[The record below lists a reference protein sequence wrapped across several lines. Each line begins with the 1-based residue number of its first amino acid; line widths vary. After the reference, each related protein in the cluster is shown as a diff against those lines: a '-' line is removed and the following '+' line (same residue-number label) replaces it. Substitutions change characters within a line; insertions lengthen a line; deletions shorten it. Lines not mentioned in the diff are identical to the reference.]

1 MQRLFQFLQKHILI
15 FLILLSA
22 VLGLLRF
29 NSLQLGTSYDD
40 AKYII
45 LAESLSSGQGY
56 RIINFPR
63 PQIEQN
69 FPPGWPILLTPLT
82 FLFPGNYS
90 VLKFFTLILTLASV
104 YLTYKIFSKRL
115 QSPYL
120 EILTG
125 LVALNPL
132 IVGTSVTVMSESA
145 YLFFSLL
152 ALYLFDKWQNGNES
166 GLHLPLTAKNAKPQ
180 GFLGVPGDLAVHFRH
195 LYGGKSG
202 LILLVALAAF
212 YTQLI
217 RTIGISLFI
226 ALIIYLLVTRRFREM
241 LTAVAVLVAGT
252 LLQGWLSGSLIS
264 TGYRTQVFNSS
275 IPEKIGQMTSNFLG
289 YFNETTAGAL
299 LPIFGARLTATLG
312 NYELQWLPFALN
324 LLILL
329 LILLGLYRSRGNISL
344 LDVYFIIYIAGVL
357 SFWNP
362 NVGSVKPRFLI
373 PIIPFLYFYFL
384 QGMSLLTKNNVRIAY
399 AVSIVIAFTLL
410 ARNLQDWRS
419 PIMKQMTDLSI
430 GAGWVAE
437 NAAADAIVMV
447 NEPVP
452 SYVHVRRKTI
462 NFPKQGQDLQKYLD
476 NQGIDYIIIA
486 PLLQSPR
493 STDLEKSV
501 SAALDVMTSA
511 PDIYQLVFEDTENQV
526 FVFQYQGSQ

>member
-1 MQRLFQFLQKHILI
+1 MQHLFQFLQKHILI
-15 FLILLSA
+15 IFILLSTA
-22 VLGLLRF
+22 LGLLRF

-90 VLKFFTLILTLASV
+90 VLKFFTLILSLASV
-104 YLTYKIFSKRL
+104 YLTYIIFSKRL
-115 QSPYL
+115 QTPYL

-132 IVGTSVTVMSESA
+132 IVGTSVTVMSESV

-152 ALYLFDKWQNGNES
+152 SLYLFDKWREATTSQ
-166 GLHLPLTAKNAKPQ
+166 KNW
-180 GFLGVPGDLAVHFRH
+180 
-195 LYGGKSG
+195 
-202 LILLVALAAF
+202 LILFVVFAAF

-226 ALIIYLLVTRRFREM
+226 ALVIYLIFTRRFRE
-241 LTAVAVLVAGT
+241 AVIAAIVFAAGT

-275 IPEKIGQMTSNFLG
+275 IPEKISQITSNFLG
-289 YFNETTAGAL
+289 YFNETAAGAL
-299 LPIFGARLTATLG
+299 LPIFGARLTSTLG
-312 NYELQWLPFALN
+312 DYGLQWLPFALN

-329 LILLGLYRSRGNISL
+329 LLLLGLYRSRGTISL
-344 LDVYFIIYIAGVL
+344 LDVYVIIYIAGVL

-373 PIIPFLYFYFL
+373 PIIPFLYFYLL
-384 QGMSLLTKNNVRIAY
+384 QGMSLLTKNNARVAYVISIA
-399 AVSIVIAFTLL
+399 IAFTLL
-410 ARNLQDWRS
+410 ARNLQDWRN
-419 PIMKQMTDLSI
+419 PIMNQMTDLSV

-437 NAAADAIVMV
+437 NAKADAIVMV

-493 STDLEKSV
+493 STNLEKSV
-501 SAALDVMTSA
+501 SATLDIMTSA
-511 PDIYQLVFEDTENQV
+511 PDTYHLVFEDAENQV

>member
-1 MQRLFQFLQKHILI
+1 MQRSFQLSQKHILI
-15 FLILLSA
+15 FFLLLSA

-40 AKYII
+40 AHYII

-56 RIINFPR
+56 QLINFPR
-63 PQIEQN
+63 PQVERA
-69 FPPGWPILLTPLT
+69 FPPGWSLLLAPLT

-90 VLKFFTLILTLASV
+90 ILKTFSLVLLLTSV
-104 YLTYKIFSKRL
+104 YLTHKIFSKRL

-152 ALYLFDKWQNGNES
+152 ALYLFDKWKEATDNQRYW
-166 GLHLPLTAKNAKPQ
+166 
-180 GFLGVPGDLAVHFRH
+180 F
-195 LYGGKSG
+195 
-202 LILLVALAAF
+202 ILFAAFAAF

-217 RTIGISLFI
+217 RTIGI
-226 ALIIYLLVTRRFREM
+226 ALVVALVIYLIFTRRFREAGI
-241 LTAVAVLVAGT
+241 TAGVFIAGT
-252 LLQGWLSGSLIS
+252 LLQGWLSGALIS
-264 TGYRTQVFNSS
+264 TGYQTQVFNST
-275 IPEKIGQMTSNFLG
+275 IIEKINQMLSNASG
-289 YFNETTAGAL
+289 YFNETAAGAL
-299 LPIFGARLTATLG
+299 LPIFGTRLTATLG
-312 NYELQWLPFALN
+312 NYGLQMFPFLLN
-324 LLILL
+324 LVVILL
-329 LILLGLYRSRGNISL
+329 IILGLFRSRKDIQL
-344 LDVYFIIYIAGVL
+344 MDVYVIIYVIGILA
-357 SFWNP
+357 FWNP
-362 NVGSVKPRFLI
+362 KVGSVKARFLI

-384 QGMSLLTKNNVRIAY
+384 QGISLLTKNNARIAY
-399 AVSIVIAFTLL
+399 VISIIIAFTLL

-419 PIMKQMTDLSI
+419 PIMNQMTDLSI
-430 GAGWVAE
+430 GASWVAE
-437 NAAADAIVMV
+437 NAEADAIVMV

-476 NQGIDYIIIA
+476 NQSIDYIIIA

-493 STDLEKSV
+493 STELEP
-501 SAALDVMTSA
+501 ATRNDVLPTLEANPELFSIVYSN
-511 PDIYQLVFEDTENQV
+511 PEYNVTVYRYNNGE
-526 FVFQYQGSQ
+526 

>member
-1 MQRLFQFLQKHILI
+1 MQKYSKYILVVFI
-15 FLILLSA
+15 FLSA
-22 VLGLLRF
+22 ALGLLRF
-29 NSLQLGTSYDD
+29 NSLQVGTSYDD
-40 AKYII
+40 AHYII
-45 LAESLSSGQGY
+45 LAESLGSGQGY
-56 RIINFPR
+56 QLINFPR
-63 PQIEQN
+63 PQMERA
-69 FPPGWPILLTPLT
+69 FPPGWSLLLTPLT
-82 FLFPGNYS
+82 VLFPGNYS
-90 VLKFFTLILTLASV
+90 VLKFFTLILSLASV

-145 YLFFSLL
+145 YLFFSLF

-166 GLHLPLTAKNAKPQ
+166 GLTAKVAKPQ

-226 ALIIYLLVTRRFREM
+226 ALVIYLIFTRRFRE
-241 LTAVAVLVAGT
+241 TVAAAAVFVAGT

-275 IPEKIGQMTSNFLG
+275 IPEKISQMTSNFLG

-299 LPIFGARLTATLG
+299 LPIFGTRLTTMLG
-312 NYELQWLPFALN
+312 DYGLQWLPFALN

-329 LILLGLYRSRGNISL
+329 LLLLGLYRSRGNISL

-373 PIIPFLYFYFL
+373 PVIPFLYFYFL

-399 AVSIVIAFTLL
+399 AVSIVIAVTLL

-419 PIMKQMTDLSI
+419 PTMNQMTDLSV
-430 GAGWVAE
+430 GASWVAE
-437 NAAADAIVMV
+437 NAEADAIVMV

-462 NFPKQGQDLQKYLD
+462 NFPKQGQDLQKYLN

-493 STDLEKSV
+493 STELHPSIRNNTLPTLQSNPQMFTIVYENPEYNV
-501 SAALDVMTSA
+501 TIFRYNHA
-511 PDIYQLVFEDTENQV
+511 P
-526 FVFQYQGSQ
+526 

>member
-1 MQRLFQFLQKHILI
+1 MQQTHTKYLLVFF
-15 FLILLSA
+15 ILLSA
-22 VLGLLRF
+22 ALGLLRF

-45 LAESLSSGQGY
+45 LAESLSSGEGY

-90 VLKFFTLILTLASV
+90 VLKFFTLILSLASV
-104 YLTYKIFSKRL
+104 YLTYIIFARRL

-132 IVGTSVTVMSESA
+132 IVGSSITVMSESA

-152 ALYLFDKWQNGNES
+152 TLYLFDKWQEATTS
-166 GLHLPLTAKNAKPQ
+166 QKNW
-180 GFLGVPGDLAVHFRH
+180 
-195 LYGGKSG
+195 
-202 LILLVALAAF
+202 LILFAAFAAF

-226 ALIIYLLVTRRFREM
+226 ALVIYLIFTRRFREAV
-241 LTAVAVLVAGT
+241 TAVVVFVAGT

-289 YFNETTAGAL
+289 YFNETAAGVL
-299 LPIFGARLTATLG
+299 FPIFGARLTSALES
-312 NYELQWLPFALN
+312 YSFQWIPLALN
-324 LLILL
+324 LLILF
-329 LILLGLYRSRGNISL
+329 LILLGLYRSRANIQL
-344 LDVYFIIYIAGVL
+344 FDVYVIIYVAGVL

-384 QGMSLLTKNNVRIAY
+384 QGMSLLTKNNVRIVY

-410 ARNLQDWRS
+410 ARNLQDWRN
-419 PIMKQMTDLSI
+419 PIMNQMTDLSI

-476 NQGIDYIIIA
+476 NQGIDYIIIS

-493 STDLEKSV
+493 STELHPSIRNDVLPTLQANPELFNIVYSNLEYNV
-501 SAALDVMTSA
+501 TV
-511 PDIYQLVFEDTENQV
+511 YRYNNGE
-526 FVFQYQGSQ
+526 